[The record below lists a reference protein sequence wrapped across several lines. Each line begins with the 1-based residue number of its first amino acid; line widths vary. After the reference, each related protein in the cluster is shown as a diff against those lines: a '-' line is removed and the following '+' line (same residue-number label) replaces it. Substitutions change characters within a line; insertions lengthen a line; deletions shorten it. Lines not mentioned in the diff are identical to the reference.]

1 MGRGWLVAG
10 ALAAFSALAQA
21 GEWEGWLVGE
31 PCAAALQ
38 VADCPLRHVD
48 RPVLLLESGE
58 QLAFVWGEGQA
69 VTAADVDKS
78 YSRKVRLTGELK
90 AGVLAPIKLDQLETS
105 GEKKFFKG
113 CL

>member
-1 MGRGWLVAG
+1 MNRL
-10 ALAAFSALAQA
+10 LFSACFLTLAPAASA

-31 PCAAALQ
+31 PCVASLQ

-48 RPVLLLESGE
+48 RTVLLLENGE
-58 QLAFVWGEGQA
+58 KLAFSWGEGRA
-69 VTAADVDKS
+69 VTPADVDKS
-78 YSRKVRLTGELK
+78 YAKKVRLTGELK
-90 AGVLAPIKLDQLETS
+90 EGLLQPVKLDQLETS

>member
-1 MGRGWLVAG
+1 MKYLVF
-10 ALAAFSALAQA
+10 ALACCSAVPAAVA

-31 PCAAALQ
+31 PCAASLQ

-58 QLAFVWGEGQA
+58 KIAFQWGEAGA
-69 VTAADVDKS
+69 VTPADVDKS
-78 YSRKVRLTGELK
+78 YARKIRLTGEMK
-90 AGVLAPIKLDQLETS
+90 SGVLVPVKLDQLETS
-105 GEKKFFKG
+105 REKKFFKG